1 MTLDIARL
9 RRDTPACETRL
20 HFNNAGAA
28 LMPNAVSDVLHAHLD
43 LERRIGGYEAE
54 AAAAAELADF
64 APAFAQLLHCSAD
77 EIAWVE
83 NATRAWDLAVHALPL
98 TRGDRVL
105 VHESDYASNHLAL
118 AQLALRRELYID
130 TIPSASDGTVDVDAL
145 ERCIDSRTRAVFIT
159 HSPTH
164 DGLINPAVEIGA
176 VARRH
181 GLWYVLDGCQSVG
194 QIDID
199 VRAIGC
205 HVYTGSGRKFL
216 RGPRG
221 TGFLYVDGSRLAEM
235 EPPFIDLHA
244 GVVTEDGYR
253 FADGM
258 RRFECWESYV
268 AGRLGER
275 AAVRYLLEVGVEA
288 VTARIAELASAL
300 RAALKDTGR
309 ITVLDHGTR
318 RGGIVTFVLHGEAPE
333 MTMPR
338 LRARGINT
346 SVAGPYGAPRA
357 PQWKEHRSAVRA
369 SVHAYNTTEEIERFV
384 RALCG
389 ADA

>member
-1 MTLDIARL
+1 MTLDVARL

-28 LMPNAVSDVLHAHLD
+28 LMPNAVTDVLHAHLD

-64 APAFAQLLHCSAD
+64 APAFAELLHCAPG

-98 TRGDRVL
+98 QSGDRVL
-105 VHESDYASNHLAL
+105 VHESDYASNHLGL
-118 AQLALRRELYID
+118 AQLARRRNLDIV
-130 TIPSASDGTVDVDAL
+130 TIPSACDGTVDLEAL
-145 ERCIDSRTRAVFIT
+145 EREIDARTRAVFIT

-164 DGLINPAVEIGA
+164 DGLINPAAEIGA
-176 VARRH
+176 IARRH

-194 QIDID
+194 QIPID

-205 HVYTGSGRKFL
+205 HIYTGSGRKFL

-221 TGFLYVDGSRLAEM
+221 TGFLYVDGSRLAEL
-235 EPPFIDLHA
+235 EPPFIDLHS
-244 GVVTEDGYR
+244 GVVTDDGYR
-253 FADGM
+253 FANDM

-275 AAVRYLLEVGVEA
+275 AAVRYLLEIGVEA
-288 VTARIAELASAL
+288 VTARIAELGAML
-300 RAALKDTGR
+300 RAALTDTGR
-309 ITVLDHGTR
+309 VTVLDHGTR
-318 RGGIVTFVLHGEAPE
+318 RGGIVTFVLDDEAPE
-333 MTMPR
+333 ATLPR

-369 SVHAYNTTEEIERFV
+369 SVHAYNTNEEIDEFV
-384 RALCG
+384 RALIG
-389 ADA
+389 AD